1 MFHAVEN
8 ARTAND
14 AAIAIFAAHV
24 SRVPIT
30 RRSEA
35 LNCPRGAISHAPAAS
50 AAETTSGRNGSRE
63 TIARALNPPVSA
75 TSAAHAAANAARKS
89 SIVAATARAGMRL
102 SVIIPVYNEEQTIQE
117 VLERVAAVDLAGIEK
132 EIVIANDGSTDGT
145 RRVID
150 ERHLPANLPVHVY
163 HSPINL
169 GKGAAVR
176 MGLAFATGD
185 VLLIQDADLELDP
198 NEYSALLQPIAA
210 GRADVVYG
218 SRFLAPSGR
227 VPGKTRAANRFLTV
241 LTNLLF
247 GGRLT
252 DMETAYKVMR
262 RTALEGVRLRCVGFD
277 IEPELTARLLRAG
290 RRIVEVPISY
300 NPRTED
306 EGKKMR
312 WVDGLDAVYT
322 LFKCRFTR

>member
-1 MFHAVEN
+1 
-8 ARTAND
+8 
-14 AAIAIFAAHV
+14 
-24 SRVPIT
+24 
-30 RRSEA
+30 
-35 LNCPRGAISHAPAAS
+35 
-50 AAETTSGRNGSRE
+50 
-63 TIARALNPPVSA
+63 
-75 TSAAHAAANAARKS
+75 
-89 SIVAATARAGMRL
+89 MRL

-117 VLERVAAVDLAGIEK
+117 VLARVAAVELDGIEK

-145 RRVID
+145 RRAID
-150 ERHLPANLPVHVY
+150 GRQLPPGVPVHVY

-176 MGLAFATGD
+176 LGLAFGTGD

-198 NEYSALLQPIAA
+198 NEYSLLLKPILD

-218 SRFLAPSGR
+218 SRFLSPTGR
-227 VPGKTRAANRFLTV
+227 VPAKTRAANRFLTT
-241 LTNLLF
+241 LTNLMF

-262 RTALEGVRLRCVGFD
+262 RTALEGLRLRCVGFD

-300 NPRTED
+300 NPRTEN

-312 WVDGLDAVYT
+312 WVDGVDAVYT
-322 LFKCRFTR
+322 LFKCRFTS